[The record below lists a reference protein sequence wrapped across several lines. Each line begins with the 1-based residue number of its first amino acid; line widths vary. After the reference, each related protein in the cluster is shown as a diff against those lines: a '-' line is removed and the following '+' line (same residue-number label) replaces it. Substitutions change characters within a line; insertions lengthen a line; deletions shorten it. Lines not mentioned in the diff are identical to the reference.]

1 VQYFKQEIV
10 ANLLL
15 RLAVKKKLENPLTFG
30 EEMGNCLAFC
40 FFASRFW
47 DGSVISWTICKQYAP
62 CSRQITTPT
71 PHHAIFLRA
80 GCSSRRPTNS
90 VKALKAILPD
100 YFLFFVTVVAVELVV
115 HRECLREVGSSAEL
129 VPCARNVTRW
139 WHHIYNL
146 GNTSA
151 VHQRVHAMCTSV
163 SRTHLLTYLIRH
175 RHRCSLLTVD
185 IVQMKHGS
193 ECDIQI

>member
-1 VQYFKQEIV
+1 
-10 ANLLL
+10 
-15 RLAVKKKLENPLTFG
+15 
-30 EEMGNCLAFC
+30 MGNCLAFC
-40 FFASRFW
+40 FFCEPVLGWQCHQLDHLQTTCTLLQTDHHTNTSSRN
-47 DGSVISWTICKQYAP
+47 
-62 CSRQITTPT
+62 
-71 PHHAIFLRA
+71 FLRA